1 MQNFGQSNVYNNF
14 DRPVE
19 DHCVPEPVSVP
30 AEVDLVQ
37 QGVDG
42 HLFQN
47 DDADDDDDARARPPC
62 EDGEW

>member
-1 MQNFGQSNVYNNF
+1 M
-14 DRPVE
+14 
-19 DHCVPEPVSVP
+19 PEPVSVP

-42 HLFQN
+42 HLFEN
-47 DDADDDDDARARPPC
+47 DDNGDDDDRARPAC

>member
-1 MQNFGQSNVYNNF
+1 M
-14 DRPVE
+14 
-19 DHCVPEPVSVP
+19 PEPVSVP

-47 DDADDDDDARARPPC
+47 DDGDDDDRARPPC
-62 EDGEW
+62 ENGEW

>member
-1 MQNFGQSNVYNNF
+1 MINNF

-37 QGVDG
+37 QGVDR

-62 EDGEW
+62 EDSEW

>member
-1 MQNFGQSNVYNNF
+1 MQIFWRSNMKNNF

-37 QGVDG
+37 EGVDG

-47 DDADDDDDARARPPC
+47 DDGDDGNDDGD
-62 EDGEW
+62 DGNDIA